1 MRQILDRL
9 LKRMIRKG
17 GLTVIWPNGEKSS
30 YGPDA
35 AGAVTLKITD
45 ERAVRAMIFN
55 PGLAFG
61 EGYMDGTIVPV
72 DCSIFQ
78 ALEVLLSNLQA
89 AGMGA
94 VPMMKARMVF
104 GTMVRRL
111 RQLNNAVRSRRNVA
125 HHYDLNGRLYSLFL
139 DRDRQYS
146 CAYFPRGDET
156 LEEAQL
162 AKKHHIAAKLKLD
175 RPGLSVLDIG
185 CGWGGMALT
194 LARDYG
200 ARVTGITLSTEQ
212 LAEARARA
220 EAEGLSDR
228 VKFELLDYRAQHERF
243 DRVVSVG
250 MFEHVGINHY
260 GTFFDVVKRSLKD
273 DGVAL
278 IHTIGRTDGPGTTNA
293 WIEKYIFPGGYSP
306 ALSEMMLPIERSGLV
321 ATDVEILRLHY
332 AETLRHWRRRFA
344 ANRDAIQTLYD
355 ERFCRMFEF
364 YLAGS
369 ELAFRYQE
377 HVNFQVQLTRVQ
389 TAVPLARDYITETE
403 QRMMS
408 KVPAAAKAEAFVPVA
423 GVANRQD
430 NRVPFS
436 S

>member
-9 LKRMIRKG
+9 LKRMIQIGALR
-17 GLTVIWPNGEKSS
+17 VIWPNGEATV

-35 AGAVTLKITD
+35 QRAGAEIATIKLTD
-45 ERAVRAMIFN
+45 EKTIRAIVLN
-55 PGLAFG
+55 PGLAMG
-61 EGYMDGTIVPV
+61 EAYMAETVVPQ
-72 DCSIFQ
+72 DCSIYQ
-78 ALEVLLSNLQA
+78 VLDVLLTNLK
-89 AGMGA
+89 A
-94 VPMMKARMVF
+94 VGTSALPTMQGRIVA
-104 GTMVRRL
+104 GTMIRRL
-111 RQLNNAVRSRRNVA
+111 RQINSAVRARRNVA
-125 HHYDLNGRLYSLFL
+125 HHYDLSGRLYSLFL

-175 RPGLSVLDIG
+175 RPDLTVLDIG

-228 VKFELLDYRAQHERF
+228 VKFELLDYRAVRDTF
-243 DRVVSVG
+243 DRIVSVG

-260 GTFFDVVKRSLKD
+260 GTFFKVVKQALKP

-278 IHTIGRTDGPGTTNA
+278 IHTIGRSDGPGTTNP
-293 WIEKYIFPGGYSP
+293 WIAKYIFPGGYSP
-306 ALSEMMLPIERSGLV
+306 ALSEMMLPIERSGLI
-321 ATDVEILRLHY
+321 ATDVEVLRLHY

-344 ANRDAIQTLYD
+344 ANRDAIAALYD

-369 ELAFRYQE
+369 ELAFRHQD
-377 HVNFQVQLTRVQ
+377 HVNFQVQLTREQ
-389 TAVPLARDYITETE
+389 TAAPLARDYITETE
-403 QRMMS
+403 RQMMRALAS
-408 KVPAAAKAEAFVPVA
+408 DRNVLA
-423 GVANRQD
+423 
-430 NRVPFS
+430 
-436 S
+436 